1 MSRYRSTDDSVI
13 RHYEREI
20 TEMAF
25 PDQAQPARVRP
36 PVVTAAVWC
45 LFGLAAIQV
54 ISVVLTLATMGAMV
68 DAARDYV
75 GGTSDGDVFV
85 TSLQIGQYAGLAFGF
100 IFAIG
105 FALLGVFTNRGSNV
119 ARIITWVVLGISLCC
134 NGLGL
139 LGAAAGGM
147 LSAPESSS
155 GIDQQELQR
164 RIEDAVPGWYNPV
177 TYSLLGLSILASLAG
192 VILLALPAANA
203 YFRKVEQIW
212 EPPLPGAFYPGPGA
226 PAEPGAPGAPA
237 ESGAPAEPGASA
249 EQAAP
254 ADPAASAEPSGTGD
268 PVPLDKDDR
277 PDPTKPGTGNPPPP
291 L

>member
-1 MSRYRSTDDSVI
+1 
-13 RHYEREI
+13 
-20 TEMAF
+20 
-25 PDQAQPARVRP
+25 
-36 PVVTAAVWC
+36 
-45 LFGLAAIQV
+45 
-54 ISVVLTLATMGAMV
+54 
-68 DAARDYV
+68 
-75 GGTSDGDVFV
+75 
-85 TSLQIGQYAGLAFGF
+85 
-100 IFAIG
+100 
-105 FALLGVFTNRGSNV
+105 V